1 MLRTSFY
8 RKITDLALRTSRSRT
23 LPEFPRQLSS
33 FAKSSENTSILCF
46 SHYYKG
52 SNSIIYRR
60 LLSGNQSNC
69 VTCSSSDLSSYRHT
83 RILNQSYQSFRNRKL
98 VRSKLNS
105 FECSVVKRH
114 MSTDYSSVF
123 TFKNQL
129 MRDYLDSLIE
139 EYEELNT
146 DLQEGERNKRKHIRV
161 SELAPI
167 VEATRTLKS
176 KYQEMEE
183 LRKLKAGKNW

>member
-1 MLRTSFY
+1 M
-8 RKITDLALRTSRSRT
+8 
-23 LPEFPRQLSS
+23 
-33 FAKSSENTSILCF
+33 
-46 SHYYKG
+46 
-52 SNSIIYRR
+52 
-60 LLSGNQSNC
+60 
-69 VTCSSSDLSSYRHT
+69 
-83 RILNQSYQSFRNRKL
+83 
-98 VRSKLNS
+98 
-105 FECSVVKRH
+105 FECSVVKKH

-139 EYEELNT
+139 EYEELNS